1 MNVWECGVVR
11 GGLDG
16 LHLAHE
22 IRLEAARGIVPLEAF
37 AIAIPQFQAVLLLPV
52 LVAEIVWF
60 ACIPVGER
68 DGSPGG
74 HPEVVALVGQISAG
88 YPEMLV
94 AQTCERRERF
104 ENRFANSHAH
114 LQRLR
119 VQPKVFHAARA
130 ALAHSLFSKLNAAR
144 DGHWPVGRPLSPSSS
159 SFS

>member
-1 MNVWECGVVR
+1 MNVWECGVVK

-22 IRLEAARGIVPLEAF
+22 ICLEAARGIVPLEAF
-37 AIAIPQFQAVLLLPV
+37 AISIPQFQAVLLLPV

-114 LQRLR
+114 LLRLR

-130 ALAHSLFSKLNAAR
+130 ALAHSLFFETEC
-144 DGHWPVGRPLSPSSS
+144 SS
-159 SFS
+159 